1 MIPLLT
7 SWTAIVLLACGIGAL
22 CWRGLARAL
31 GPIDPDNPDVFR
43 LFWTG
48 VAATIAV
55 AQVWSLVLP
64 LDAAA
69 LALWGVAGAAGL
81 PFLVRRRSGRVGTPP
96 PSRLRLVL
104 FAVAALLVVYVGAAG
119 LATPHWSRAYD
130 TDLYHFN
137 SIRWMNEFAAVPGLG
152 NLHARLAHTSGL
164 LVFAALLDNVFW
176 DRASAWIL
184 PGLLTTV
191 ASLQWI
197 WTLLVAP
204 RRWRGNRDWFFC
216 CLTLP
221 FLAARQCRL
230 VPSLYYDD
238 AALVVQLLL
247 AGELLRWFPDSQH
260 PDATAQAG
268 RPGFPGRF
276 VMTALLAALGFSFK
290 SIGAM
295 SLLLTGVYMLA
306 AFLWMSH
313 TLRSVVSRQACLR
326 LVKFA
331 LAVAVIP
338 ALLLAGHVARNAALS
353 GWLAYPA
360 PLGRLDV
367 DWAMPRHPV
376 AEGGAERMQ
385 SVQGQYDVIRA
396 WAKLPG
402 ESDQRAIAGG
412 LDVWLPQWIEREWR
426 GVERWILPAGLV
438 FMLAHLALLAR
449 RRRGGSS
456 VRHDAFL
463 MALAAANLV
472 FWFASAPDL
481 RFGAGFIWMGFGIG
495 GALLFTD
502 RWLKPREAAAVAVVL
517 AAAAFAAV
525 PVRPATWRVV
535 AWRNLGRAR
544 ALPTREI
551 AVANG
556 QTPPLV
562 VRVPRRGDCCGDSP
576 IPATPYPLETLKMR
590 KPGDISAGFR
600 REHPR

>member
-1 MIPLLT
+1 VIPLLT
-7 SWTAIVLLACGIGAL
+7 SWTAIVLLACGVGAI
-22 CWRGLARAL
+22 CWRGLARAV
-31 GPIDPDNPDVFR
+31 GPLDPDTPDVFR

-55 AQVWSLVLP
+55 AQAWSLFLP
-64 LDAAA
+64 LDAVA

-81 PFLVRRRSGRVGTPP
+81 PSLARRRGGREGTPP
-96 PSRLRLVL
+96 SSRLRLLL

-119 LATPHWSRAYD
+119 LATTHWSRAYD

-137 SIRWMNEFAAVPGLG
+137 SIRWMNEHAAVPGLG

-164 LVFAALLDNVFW
+164 LVFSALLDNVFW
-176 DRASAWIL
+176 DRASAWIV

-191 ASLQWI
+191 ASLQWL

-204 RRWRGNRDWFFC
+204 RRGRGNRDWFFC

-221 FLAARQCRL
+221 YLAALQCRL

-247 AGELLRWFPDSQH
+247 VGELLRWFPHSQQ
-260 PDATAQAG
+260 PNATA
-268 RPGFPGRF
+268 PGDQPGWPGRF

-306 AFLWMSH
+306 GFLWIGHLVRWVSWRSFRRL
-313 TLRSVVSRQACLR
+313 LR
-326 LVKFA
+326 FA
-331 LAVAVIP
+331 LAVVVIP
-338 ALLLAGHVARNAALS
+338 ALLLAGHVARNAMLS

-360 PLGRLDV
+360 PIGRLDV

-385 SVQGQYDVIRA
+385 SVQGQYEVIRA

-402 ESDQRAIAGG
+402 ESCERAINGG
-412 LDVWLPQWIEREWR
+412 LGVWLPQWIEREWR
-426 GVERWILPAGLV
+426 GVERWVLPAGLV
-438 FMLAHLALLAR
+438 FMLAHLAMLAR
-449 RRRGGSS
+449 RRGGGPSA
-456 VRHDAFL
+456 RHDVFL
-463 MALAAANLV
+463 MLLAVANLV

-481 RFGAGFIWMGFGIG
+481 RFGAAFIWMGFGIG
-495 GALLFTD
+495 GALLLTD

-517 AAAAFAAV
+517 AAAAFAAI

-535 AWRNLGRAR
+535 AWRHLGRAR
-544 ALPTREI
+544 ALPTHEVV
-551 AVANG
+551 VANG

-590 KPGDISAGFR
+590 KPGDVSAGFR
-600 REHPR
+600 RKRF